1 MARGDA
7 PRVSR
12 DPRGALDGLV
22 PPAVVSLV
30 ETLERAGHETW
41 CVGGAVRDALLGAP
55 SMDWDLATAA
65 TPAEV
70 QRCFKRVVPVG
81 IEHGT
86 VGVLDRDGR
95 LHEVTTFRRDV
106 RTDGRHAEVAF
117 GVSLEDD
124 LARRDFTINAI
135 AWHPMQR
142 ELRDP
147 FGGQR
152 DLAAGVLR
160 AVGDPALRMHEDRLR
175 ALRAIRFASRYGFA
189 IDPATWTAV
198 RESAPALTRLS
209 MERVRQELEKT
220 MEQVDRPSQALE
232 RWRDAGA
239 LAVLL
244 PGLAAAP
251 AHALR
256 AADFMPRPGLA
267 GRPGRRLDR
276 LAAVFVELG
285 AAEAERT
292 ARHLRMSNADAVW
305 VGAMAR
311 AWQAHGA
318 DLARGVLDGGPAD
331 AALRHLAASTGRTR
345 VLPFLRV
352 CSGLWR
358 ALEGH
363 GGAVPGRRQTA
374 QLYRRMARVA
384 WRDPIEV
391 ADLAIDG
398 EDLRHAGVPGGP
410 AVGRVLRG
418 LLRWVLDDPARNTR
432 DALLAE
438 IPAMLVGA
446 R

>member
-1 MARGDA
+1 MTASA
-7 PRVSR
+7 V
-12 DPRGALDGLV
+12 ATLDGLV
-22 PPAVVSLV
+22 PPAVVALV

-41 CVGGAVRDALLGAP
+41 CVGGAVRDALLGTP
-55 SMDWDLATAA
+55 SMDWDLATSA

-70 QRCFKRVVPVG
+70 QRCFRRVVPVG

-95 LHEVTTFRRDV
+95 LHEVTTFRQDV

-117 GVSLEDD
+117 GVSLDED

-135 AWHPMQR
+135 AWHPGRR
-142 ELRDP
+142 EVRDP
-147 FGGQR
+147 FGGQG
-152 DLAAGVLR
+152 DLARGILR
-160 AVGDPALRMHEDRLR
+160 AVGEPAQRMREDRLR
-175 ALRAIRFASRYGFA
+175 ALRAIRFASRYGLT
-189 IDPATWTAV
+189 IDAATWTAV

-220 MEQVDRPSQALE
+220 MEQVERPSDALE
-232 RWRDAGA
+232 RWRESGA

-256 AADFMPRPGLA
+256 AADALPRPGLA
-267 GRPGRRLDR
+267 GRPGRRINR
-276 LAAVFVELG
+276 FAAVFAELG

-292 ARHLRMSNADAVW
+292 ARHLRMSNADASW
-305 VGAMAR
+305 IASMAR
-311 AWQAHGA
+311 AWGEHGA
-318 DLARGVLDGGPAD
+318 GLARDMTRGGPAD

-358 ALEGH
+358 ALGAQ
-363 GGAVPGRRQTA
+363 GGAVPGRRAVAATYWR
-374 QLYRRMARVA
+374 LARIA

-398 EDLRHAGVPGGP
+398 EDLRQAGVPGGP
-410 AVGRVLRG
+410 AMGRALRG
-418 LLRWVLDDPARNTR
+418 LLTWVLDDPARNTR
-432 DALLAE
+432 EALLAAV
-438 IPAMLVGA
+438 PGVLAGRA
-446 R
+446 